1 MLNFTLGAILGGTVV
16 MLLMALVNAAHNG
29 DEMGGDNH

>member
-29 DEMGGDNH
+29 DEMGCGNH

>member
-29 DEMGGDNH
+29 DERGGSHH

>member
-29 DEMGGDNH
+29 DELGGGNH

>member
-1 MLNFTLGAILGGTVV
+1 MLNFTLGAIFGGTVV

-29 DEMGGDNH
+29 DERGGDNH

>member
-1 MLNFTLGAILGGTVV
+1 MLNFTLGAILGGAVV